1 VRPARYEFSP
11 HDRAGSFKPHL
22 AQDMGF
28 TRLEVRIELWLYTG
42 KVDLLR
48 VQEAHWQIIDAL
60 EKGEGNQAGTLLR
73 EHIFLFPHD

>member
-1 VRPARYEFSP
+1 
-11 HDRAGSFKPHL
+11 
-22 AQDMGF
+22 MGF